1 VTRPELLLADELTA
15 RLDRANV
22 LAVVNLLARLAR
34 KTGAAIVCATH
45 DPIVTQHADAE
56 LRLAA
61 AEREPDLLASPA

>member
-45 DPIVTQHADAE
+45 DP
-56 LRLAA
+56 
-61 AEREPDLLASPA
+61 S